1 MKPPLKIAIYTGV
14 IPNTTFIETLIAGVA
29 KEHEVLLFGT
39 VKKNTSYP
47 SKRIKIID
55 TPTSLYKNVPLTLWR
70 AIKLGVKYPKRL
82 ALALKEAKTYST
94 NYTKWL
100 RFSRFVPVLLYAPDI
115 FHLQWTSRID
125 RWLFLKSA
133 YPCHIVVSLLGSQAA
148 ILPYIESEVL
158 KRYQRC
164 LPKVDAIH
172 AISEH
177 LGHQATNFNVFP
189 ERVQVI
195 PTTIP
200 AAAFSYYKPFEKRET
215 QAFQLVSVGRHHW
228 VKGYRYG
235 IQAVHQL
242 IQSGI
247 AIHYSII
254 AAGKIPEAL
263 LFQVSQLG
271 LQDHIT
277 FKPSLTQSELFE
289 HLQTYD
295 ALLLPSLSE
304 GIANVVLEAMAIGV
318 PVISTNCGG
327 MAEVVI
333 PEKTGWLVP
342 VRDPKAIADAVKD
355 CMDLEEEFKRKIIQQ
370 AYDLVSAS
378 YHEKH
383 SVAKMLR
390 LYDEVVGS
398 MKLEA
403 RSGKLEV

>member
-1 MKPPLKIAIYTGV
+1 MKPPLKIAIYTGL

-29 KEHEVLLFGT
+29 KNHEVLLFGT
-39 VKKNTSYP
+39 VKKKTHYF
-47 SKRIKIID
+47 SKRITIID
-55 TPTSLYKNVPLTLWR
+55 TPTSLSKNIPLTLWR
-70 AIKLGVKYPKRL
+70 TLKLGVQHPKRL
-82 ALALKEAKTYST
+82 SLAIKEAKTYPT
-94 NYTKWL
+94 LYTKWL

-148 ILPYIESEVL
+148 ILPYIDPEVF

-172 AISEH
+172 SVSEH
-177 LGHQATNFNVFP
+177 LGRQAANFNVSP
-189 ERVQVI
+189 ERVHVISTPI
-195 PTTIP
+195 PT
-200 AAAFSYYKPFEKRET
+200 AAFSYYKPFQKRDVKP
-215 QAFQLVSVGRHHW
+215 FQLVSVGRHHW

-247 AIHYSII
+247 AVNYTII
-254 AAGKIPEAL
+254 AAGKVTEDL
-263 LFQVSQLG
+263 LFQVNQLG
-271 LQDHIT
+271 LQDYIT
-277 FKPSLTQSELFE
+277 FNPGLPQMALFE

-304 GIANVVLEAMAIGV
+304 GIANVVLEAMAIGL
-318 PVISTNCGG
+318 PTISTNCGG

-342 VRDPKAIADAVKD
+342 VRDAKALADAVVD
-355 CMDLEEEFKRKIIQQ
+355 CMQIDVEDKRKITQE
-370 AYDLVSAS
+370 AYDLMNAN
-378 YHEKH
+378 YHERH
-383 SVAKMLR
+383 SIARMLR

-398 MKLEA
+398 DV
-403 RSGKLEV
+403 EVDKV